1 MLESGNGNDKREA
14 LVGLPFGDVFI
25 DDVRGSFEFVDDG
38 VRVRAVMAE
47 HVADFEHGA
56 IGLGEVPLGDWDFR
70 AALVAPRDVVIFE
83 NVLETFA
90 AVLKFPRAEEVPH
103 HRRGEFAQGQ
113 KEDFTPTKAL
123 GEPSHFPCEPAV
135 KMGAH
140 SSSTSSMSDSSS
152 SSSQSN
158 SSPFAQAS
166 SWSQA
171 AGST

>member
-1 MLESGNGNDKREA
+1 
-14 LVGLPFGDVFI
+14 
-25 DDVRGSFEFVDDG
+25 
-38 VRVRAVMAE
+38 MAE

-56 IGLGEVPLGDWDFR
+56 FGLGEVPLGDWDFR
-70 AALVAPRDVVIFE
+70 AALVAPRDVVVFV
-83 NVLETFA
+83 NALKLFA
-90 AVLKFPRAEEVPH
+90 AVFEIPPAEEGAH
-103 HRRGEFAQGQ
+103 KGRGEFAQGQ
-113 KEDFTPTKAL
+113 QEDFTPAKAL
-123 GEPSHFPCEPAV
+123 GEPSHFAGEPAV